1 MARTEGRGN
10 GNCGGALFGDYL
22 GGVGVKLL
30 LTGLNHRTAPVEV
43 RERLAF
49 EEKALPEALDQLS
62 RRPGLQEGMILS
74 TCNRVEV
81 AVTADEQADAES
93 AVESFLAD
101 SRHIERKWVS
111 PYLYRFDGSDAIR
124 HLFRVA
130 SSLDSMI
137 VGEPQILGQLKS
149 AYALAKE
156 KGTLNGFLDLVM
168 TRAFNVAKRVRSET
182 DIGESAVSV
191 SYAAV
196 ELARD
201 IFGSL
206 QGRKVLVLGAGKMAE
221 SAARHLRR
229 AGVSEILVTN
239 RTRERA
245 ETLAEIVGGKVVDY
259 DYFHDAL
266 PDVDI
271 LLASSGSPTYIVTQD
286 EVKAAIERR
295 RNRPMFLIDIAVPRN
310 VEPGVNKLDNVFLYD
325 IDDLGKVVDSNL
337 RGRNQVAVQ
346 AEEIIQEEVD
356 RMMARLKTREV
367 APTIVVLQEQLELWR
382 KGEIDRQRGR
392 LGTLTPQQEEAIE
405 AMTRGIVNKIAHGA
419 MTELRK
425 QAGDPSSLHV
435 LSTIRKLFRLGAE

>member
-1 MARTEGRGN
+1 M
-10 GNCGGALFGDYL
+10 
-22 GGVGVKLL
+22 KLL

-49 EEKALPEALDQLS
+49 EEKSLPEALDQLK
-62 RRPGLQEGMILS
+62 RRPGLLEGMILS

-81 AVTADEQADAES
+81 AVTADEQADAEAS
-93 AVESFLAD
+93 VESFLAEAR
-101 SRHIERKWVS
+101 SVERAWVS
-111 PYLYRFDGSDAIR
+111 PYLYRFDGPDAIR

-156 KGTLNGFLDLVM
+156 HGALSGFLDLVL

-206 QGRKVLVLGAGKMAE
+206 HGQRVLVVGAGKMAE
-221 SAARHLRR
+221 SAARHLAR
-229 AGVSEILVTN
+229 AGVSEVLVTN
-239 RTRERA
+239 RTRQRA
-245 ETLAEIVGGKVVDY
+245 ETLAEAVGGRVIEY
-259 DYFHDAL
+259 DSFHDSL

-271 LLASSGSPTYIVTQD
+271 LLASSGAPEYIVTQ
-286 EVKAAIERR
+286 EQMKAVLGKR

-310 VEPGVNKLDNVFLYD
+310 IEPTVDHLDNVFLYD
-325 IDDLGKVVDSNL
+325 IDDLDKVVDSNL
-337 RGRNQVAVQ
+337 RGRSEVALQ
-346 AEEIIQEEVD
+346 AEEIIREEVE
-356 RMMARLKTREV
+356 RMMLRLKTREI
-367 APTIVVLQEQLELWR
+367 APTIVSLQDQLEQWR
-382 KGEIDRQRGR
+382 TGEIERQRAR
-392 LGTLTPQQEEAIE
+392 LGRLTPQQEEAIE
-405 AMTRGIVNKIAHGA
+405 AITRGIVNKIAHGPI
-419 MTELRK
+419 TELRR
-425 QAGDPSSLHV
+425 QAGDPSSLHL
-435 LSTIRKLFRLGAE
+435 LSMIRKLFRLGAE